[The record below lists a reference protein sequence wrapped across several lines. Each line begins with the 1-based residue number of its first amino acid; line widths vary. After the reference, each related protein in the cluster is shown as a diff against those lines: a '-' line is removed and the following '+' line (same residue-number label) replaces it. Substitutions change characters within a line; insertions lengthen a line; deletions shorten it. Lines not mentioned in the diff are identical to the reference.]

1 MKKISVLLITLIF
14 VLILTSC
21 TGIKGVFFKYDVT
34 FDLNGGVAGDGF
46 AETVTVKH
54 GETVSISIPTME
66 NFTFVGWFDGSV
78 QYTENTPI
86 EKDVTLVAKWEF
98 NNTYTLTFETNGMA
112 DVPVAYPI
120 IGELPK
126 IPQTP
131 IVEGYVFAGWY
142 FDAEYTTR
150 YFFDYPLTEATTLYA
165 KFYDLSLGEY
175 IVISNV
181 EQLMAIKDDPTAK
194 YLLACDI
201 NCKGET
207 LTPIDEFTGEIDGN
221 GYRIFNFDIS
231 EDTNNVAFIRTNKGT
246 IKNLRF
252 DDFTFD
258 VLIDTSGAKYYG
270 IVCATNE
277 GTVENC
283 HTSSNSPL
291 KIHFRLYTAS
301 SNVYLGGI
309 VGYNAGTVV
318 NCTNDMVINPTF
330 IASGWDGYHCD
341 GYVNSYI
348 AGICGYV
355 TADGK
360 VIDCANLSDVE
371 PIIES
376 ENIYGHNVAFISG
389 VVSTNLGTV
398 ENSKNVANININFV
412 NNGYIDYRIGGA
424 VASNSGNV
432 MNSYNQ
438 GNIDFKNSNR
448 AAIGYI
454 GGFIG
459 YNSGKVYN
467 CYTVSDIKCVS
478 ESINAVGGFVGYN
491 ELLSGH
497 ESLINKCFAFG
508 SIELTNDPID
518 VGYFVGLSTGTVKDS
533 YYCDASTMTLVTT
546 TVTEGE
552 NPETI
557 ETREPIEATNNIGVA
572 KAESVI
578 LSLDFLENTLYFDRM
593 VWFLA
598 DGKLPELR

>member
-14 VLILTSC
+14 ALILTSC

-46 AETVTVKH
+46 VETVTVKH
-54 GETVSISIPTME
+54 GETVSMSIPTME

-78 QYTENTPI
+78 QYTESTPI

-246 IKNLRF
+246 IRNL
-252 DDFTFD
+252 TFD
-258 VLIDTSGAKYYG
+258 NFTYNVLINGGAREKYYSLVCG
-270 IVCATNE
+270 INR
-277 GTVENC
+277 GSIDNC
-283 HTSSNSPL
+283 HVLNGEM
-291 KIHFRLYTAS
+291 KIDYTR
-301 SNVYLGGI
+301 
-309 VGYNAGTVV
+309 
-318 NCTNDMVINPTF
+318 
-330 IASGWDGYHCD
+330 
-341 GYVNSYI
+341 
-348 AGICGYV
+348 
-355 TADGK
+355 
-360 VIDCANLSDVE
+360 LSDVE
-371 PIIES
+371 AFVSGIVGFNCGTVSKCTNKVSIIVFSFADEDRGGYIFNSYVGGICGFMDS
-376 ENIYGHNVAFISG
+376 EAKLIDSINYGDIQVNCDSDGYGHNYIALGG
-389 VVSTNLGTV
+389 VVGCANGYVDKTINLGNLNINSTNSKLTHLYLGGHV
-398 ENSKNVANININFV
+398 GRS
-412 NNGYIDYRIGGA
+412 NGGTIK
-424 VASNSGNV
+424 
-432 MNSYNQ
+432 NSYAECDIVVDNPGTQ
-438 GNIDFKNSNR
+438 STSDNM
-448 AAIGYI
+448 I
-454 GGFIG
+454 GGFVG
-459 YNSGKVYN
+459 YNSGKIYN
-467 CYTVSDIKCVS
+467 CYSSVDIKDKDTQYK
-478 ESINAVGGFVGYN
+478 AAGLFAGYN

-508 SIELTNDPID
+508 SIELTNAPID

-557 ETREPIEATNNIGVA
+557 ETREPIEATNNIGEA

-598 DGKLPELR
+598 DGTLPELR